1 VKRSCTHCQRAFA
14 PADLVRDE
22 SRGMEAE
29 RKALGLE
36 GLRFLYYRCPGC
48 GYADIFVDVLQREGE
63 PAEEFARR
71 KLELEEVVRQ
81 LHADGVEVVL
91 AAREQAHPA

>member
-1 VKRSCTHCQRAFA
+1 VKRSCTHCQRPFT
-14 PADLVRDE
+14 PMDLVREE
-22 SRGMEAE
+22 SRGIEAE

-48 GYADIFVDVLQREGE
+48 DCADIFVDVLQREGE
-63 PAEEFARR
+63 PVEEFTRR
-71 KLELEEVVRQ
+71 RTELEGVVHQ

-91 AAREQAHPA
+91 GAREQAHPA